1 VAQSADGHL
10 VDLDA
15 LRAVREVGT
24 RVVLD
29 ATQSVGWLPAPLG
42 WADAVV
48 CAGYKWLLC
57 PRGVAW
63 MAVHPSSTSY
73 RSTPTGTRAAT
84 SGPDVYGLPLRLAG
98 SARRFDTSPTW
109 FSHVGAAAALP
120 WLACLNRE
128 AVHVHCVELADAV
141 GAGLDLQPAGS
152 AIVTLHRLD
161 AAERLAAAGVVAT

>member
-63 MAVHPSSTSY
+63 MAVHPS
-73 RSTPTGTRAAT
+73 
-84 SGPDVYGLPLRLAG
+84 
-98 SARRFDTSPTW
+98 
-109 FSHVGAAAALP
+109 
-120 WLACLNRE
+120 
-128 AVHVHCVELADAV
+128 
-141 GAGLDLQPAGS
+141 
-152 AIVTLHRLD
+152 
-161 AAERLAAAGVVAT
+161 